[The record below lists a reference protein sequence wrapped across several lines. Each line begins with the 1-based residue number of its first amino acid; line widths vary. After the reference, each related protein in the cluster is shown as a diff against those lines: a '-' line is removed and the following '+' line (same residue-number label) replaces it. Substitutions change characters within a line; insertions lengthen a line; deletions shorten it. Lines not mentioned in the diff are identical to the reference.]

1 LSSHQIITRTDTA
14 KIERLFEL
22 VVVPTLLTAST
33 PKDGQTAGVL
43 EVCDQWGTVK
53 VHVQTGTASKRTFGE
68 LDASANRQNLAL
80 HKHPGITTSW
90 QARSVKQDIQPGAI
104 RTPDGYRLAMAGF
117 TWGPQQDSLL
127 WLAKKLHWIGIAK
140 AAKIANVSGR
150 RQYFLWQSQ
159 KLDAALQRL
168 NLPSA

>member
-14 KIERLFEL
+14 KIEQLFEL

-104 RTPDGYRLAMAGF
+104 RTPGGYRLAMAGF

-127 WLAKKLHWIGIAK
+127 WLAKKLGLIGLSRATKTARIT
-140 AAKIANVSGR
+140 GR
-150 RQYFLWQSQ
+150 QREFARWCK
-159 KLDAALQRL
+159 KLDIAEQRL
-168 NLPSA
+168 GLPSR